1 MGFVKNRIKKYI
13 NNIISEVM
21 DEKYNNG
28 DFCQHDWEL
37 IMNNEI
43 FKGET
48 SKRPKNLIKDN
59 RSKKREKENRY
70 FAQEQ
75 YS

>member
-28 DFCQHDWEL
+28 DFCLHDWEL

-43 FKGET
+43 FKVET
-48 SKRPKNLIKDN
+48 SKRPNYVIKVY
-59 RSKKREKENRY
+59 RCKK
-70 FAQEQ
+70 
-75 YS
+75 

>member
-1 MGFVKNRIKKYI
+1 MGFIKNRIKKYI
-13 NNIISEVM
+13 NNIISEVI
-21 DEKYNNG
+21 DEKYNNE

-48 SKRPKNLIKDN
+48 SKRPNNVIKVYRCKNVV
-59 RSKKREKENRY
+59 RR
-70 FAQEQ
+70 
-75 YS
+75 